1 MISVSVLADG
11 YETLLARD
19 LSRGDPFPWIVTS
32 RIVLLFIV
40 SFEFDVL
47 FLQWIFCRYTNAV
60 SITFSLTYVMSAG
73 RHQISVPLSI
83 GNSCVEL

>member
-19 LSRGDPFPWIVTS
+19 LSRGDPFPWIITS
-32 RIVLLFIV
+32 RTVLLFVV

-47 FLQWIFCRYTNAV
+47 FLN
-60 SITFSLTYVMSAG
+60 
-73 RHQISVPLSI
+73 
-83 GNSCVEL
+83 